1 MDFQVL
7 IWLKFARKL
16 LNQQLEMQFKLKPEW
31 KPWLKKVVKLKT
43 LIQSHK
49 LLESI
54 SNKPFQLH
62 EDQLL
67 IWIYKNS
74 NNLDVN
80 LTQALLIRQATPVQ
94 TKAEIKLSGQL
105 DPELKVDKEED
116 NNQMTTIDRKS
127 VV

>member
-1 MDFQVL
+1 M
-7 IWLKFARKL
+7 
-16 LNQQLEMQFKLKPEW
+16 
-31 KPWLKKVVKLKT
+31 VKLKT

-116 NNQMTTIDRKS
+116 NNQMTTIFIADPYVKCLNNYS
-127 VV
+127 I

>member
-116 NNQMTTIDRKS
+116 NNQMTTDRKS

>member
-1 MDFQVL
+1 MG
-7 IWLKFARKL
+7 
-16 LNQQLEMQFKLKPEW
+16 
-31 KPWLKKVVKLKT
+31 KLKT

-74 NNLDVN
+74 NNSDVN

-116 NNQMTTIDRKS
+116 NNQMTTIFIADPYVKCLNNYS
-127 VV
+127 I

>member
-105 DPELKVDKEED
+105 DPELKVDKE
-116 NNQMTTIDRKS
+116 DRKS